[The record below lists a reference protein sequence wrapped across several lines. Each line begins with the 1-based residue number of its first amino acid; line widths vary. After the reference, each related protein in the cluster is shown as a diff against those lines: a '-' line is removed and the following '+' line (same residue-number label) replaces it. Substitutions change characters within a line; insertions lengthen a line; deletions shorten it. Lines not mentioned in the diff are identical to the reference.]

1 METQAEPTSPT
12 ATLPSAPVAKIKPP
26 LSVFISY
33 KERDF
38 RSAERIREQLAKL
51 GGSNSLDVFVAG
63 TTAC

>member
-1 METQAEPTSPT
+1 METHAEATSPT
-12 ATLPSAPVAKIKPP
+12 ATLPSAPAVKLKPP
-26 LSVFISY
+26 LNVFISY
-33 KERDF
+33 KEQDF